1 MKRSLQQTAIIISAC
16 ITLCHACLPLL
27 PFPILQPPSPPKA
40 CDCGV
45 ANRATRIVGGTET
58 EVNEYPW
65 QVGLV
70 YPGYP
75 SLPSPF
81 QNTTRPL
88 CGGTIISA
96 QHILTAAYCTAEPLR
111 PYLRVSVG
119 EHDTTDTA
127 MDLRTVSR
135 ITPHPQY
142 ILNEYLNNI
151 AILTLTEPL
160 TFSRTMSPICLPAD
174 PSLSYAGDTATVTGW
189 GWTTHWQPPSGWT
202 THSPQLADS
211 LQEVDVT
218 VWSNEDCS
226 NHWLNWSDGA
236 GNNFPW
242 VYE

>member
-16 ITLCHACLPLL
+16 ITLCHACLNLI

-70 YPGYP
+70 YPG
-75 SLPSPF
+75 LNT
-81 QNTTRPL
+81 NTTRPL

-96 QHILTAAYCTAEPLR
+96 QHILTAAWCTQEPLR

-142 ILNEYLNNI
+142 ILNEFRNNI

-174 PSLSYAGDTATVTGW
+174 PSLSYAGATATVTGW
-189 GWTTHWQPPSGWT
+189 GRT
-202 THSPQLADS
+202 SPDPEGPLADS
-211 LQEVDVT
+211 LQEVELT
-218 VWSNEDCS
+218 VWSNEDCRNS
-226 NHWLNWSDGA
+226 FSDA
-236 GNNFPW
+236 PW
-242 VYE
+242 PIEE

>member
-1 MKRSLQQTAIIISAC
+1 MNGSLQQTVIIISAC
-16 ITLCHACLPLL
+16 ITLCHACICPL
-27 PFPILQPPSPPKA
+27 PILCPQPPSPPET
-40 CDCGV
+40 CTCGV
-45 ANRATRIVGGTET
+45 ANRATRIIGGTET

-70 YPGYP
+70 YPG
-75 SLPSPF
+75 LNT
-81 QNTTRPL
+81 NTTRPL

-96 QHILTAAYCTAEPLR
+96 QHILTAAWCTAEPLR

-142 ILNEYLNNI
+142 IPNEFRNNI

-174 PSLSYAGDTATVTGW
+174 PTLSYAGDTAIVTGW
-189 GWTTHWQPPSGWT
+189 GSTTHWQWQLGTNWQ
-202 THSPQLADS
+202 QLADT
-211 LQEVDVT
+211 LQEVEVT

-226 NHWLNWSDGA
+226 NHWLDWSNG
-236 GNNFPW
+236 GNNYNLNFT